1 MDILTQKKIERI
13 ITPIYQDRYSLTY
26 SFDNTL
32 HRNPK
37 MDAIWSYNNN
47 PFSLVRATPSY
58 DSTGA
63 EVAINT
69 PVYGDFGLRITEG
82 VTNLFS
88 ASNSIAF
95 ANPETITLEA
105 TTYTVSI
112 NGGSGKLVLSG
123 ATAGECLANNTLTFT
138 LASGGDVVF
147 TPTDGTP
154 ELSQIEKRGFRTYWQ
169 LGGVQRSGDS
179 PRLTLK
185 QSYPSEFGVGI
196 CLKFLNGSVGT
207 YRTASARHLFAS
219 RLNVS
224 NFFNV
229 SHRDLENRL
238 QARYMVGGVE
248 YNVWLNGS
256 GYSPGDV
263 QGVYLHVVENEGMY
277 LYRYKD
283 GTINIA
289 ELLNSNFPIPP
300 ANMLEFGIGNE
311 YRPDQGE
318 AYKSR
323 EWTSGEFANL
333 RIDFAPDN
341 TPNPTRYF
349 EEVFA

>member
-169 LGGVQRSGDS
+169 KGGVEREGDS
-179 PRLTLK
+179 PRLTLRK
-185 QSYPSEFGVGI
+185 SYPSEFGIGI
-196 CLKFLNGSVGT
+196 CVKFLNDSGGAYS
-207 YRTASARHLFAS
+207 TANGRYLFSS

-224 NFFNV
+224 NYLDM
-229 SHRDLENRL
+229 SHRSLESRL
-238 QARYMVGGVE
+238 QVDYVIGGVT
-248 YNVWLNGS
+248 YNVYVRGS
-256 GYSPGDV
+256 SYSAGDV
-263 QGVYLHVVENEGMY
+263 QGAYLHVVENEGMY
-277 LYRYKD
+277 LHVYKD
-283 GTINIA
+283 GNVRIS
-289 ELLNSNFPIPP
+289 ELLSPTFPTPP
-300 ANMLEFGIGNE
+300 SNMLGFGVGNL

-341 TPNPTRYF
+341 TPNPTSYF